1 MRGCCCER
9 ELFIWLG
16 FIGDCSYSVTTE
28 AAFRQSGGLLLVTAC
43 QWPPNITV
51 GSSQPC
57 QSWQW
62 KVWSRP
68 QGVGREAQSRKA
80 NIGSVKTEKPERS
93 RQWAGC
99 WWHRRQRRGGGAA
112 TRENILTGGD
122 KFFANSSQDIW
133 FWFHVPPTDVKRKTY
148 LRTCSKRCR
157 ADADG
162 DGLISR
168 EEWFDVLTKAGK
180 KVTR

>member
-28 AAFRQSGGLLLVTAC
+28 AAFRQGGLVAC
-43 QWPPNITV
+43 HHLSVPATV
-51 GSSQPC
+51 GISQPC
-57 QSWQW
+57 QSCQW
-62 KVWSRP
+62 KVWPRP
-68 QGVGREAQSRKA
+68 QGRGREPNSKHC
-80 NIGSVKTEKPERS
+80 IGSVKTEKSGRS

-112 TRENILTGGD
+112 TRENILTGDD
-122 KFFANSSQDIW
+122 KFFESSSKKYFDL
-133 FWFHVPPTDVKRKTY
+133 VPCATHTDVKKEC
-148 LRTCSKRCR
+148 LRTFSKRSR